1 MAVSPRRV
9 AVAWPPRPRVSG
21 AWRLLVCGALLTVT
35 PAPALAA
42 DPTRA
47 IETDATNVESQVRL
61 TVGEI
66 RSAIVREKRYPLD
79 QRFVEATL
87 AYERHNHAVASVL
100 LYDLVWNSEFQ
111 RSRDYYEALYLLGDS
126 LYRQRNFRAARSYLD
141 QVIKRP
147 GGKHFED
154 ALQSLVDI
162 AIRVRSFED
171 VSQYAT
177 HLKDVPG
184 GSRRSALLYQF
195 GRSYMAA
202 SKFGEARK
210 YLGQV
215 GIGEKSWPAARFYL
229 GAIDVHENRLEEAKR
244 AFADVVSAGKSQEKA
259 SRPPP
264 LVLDYASLALAR
276 LELHAKNYKPA
287 IELYQRIDRS
297 SAVYEEALFELAAC
311 QVAAGQPRQAL
322 SSLDLLLLSVTDDN
336 VAVEAAVLR
345 GRINLNLKEYD
356 AADGAY
362 KEVVDQYSAINGEM
376 TRFAQ
381 STKLLEQFFTW
392 LLHRG
397 GDDYSVV
404 RPVSERVARYVE
416 RDPDMGRV
424 VELFDEMAGEKR
436 DVRESARLAEQLT
449 AAMQSN
455 TRLEMFPVLRD
466 KWLTL
471 LESENKLV
479 QIGQRIVELL
489 AKSGDGSLNAEEKS
503 RAQALLALNK
513 RLLVAFSQMPATVR
527 AYSMRQSRIDTSI
540 NEMSAQISLLRSQLA
555 MLRDELQATEKVLN
569 ERVFGAEAVNMTKER
584 EEDIR
589 RQIEEE
595 KHELRRLAREIEK
608 LTTDIE
614 LDATRM
620 GSNDD
625 VNADESRLRGALLAN
640 QRALQVLYSG
650 AMRRTGLDPSQIQ
663 RLGAVRSGIDQSLI
677 EIAGGFRTIDGRVR
691 EKTNEM
697 SKVLE
702 KERENIAR
710 YQVSVAQY
718 EEESRRIARD
728 IGYVLIRRAQG
739 RLADIVLEADL
750 GLVDVAWQRKQ
761 DKAAT
766 VRELQDERAG
776 KMRSLQGVLES
787 LVGGDED
794 EEAP

>member
-1 MAVSPRRV
+1 MAVSQRRV
-9 AVAWPPRPRVSG
+9 AVARPPRPRVSG
-21 AWRLLVCGALLTVT
+21 ALRLLVCGALLTVT
-35 PAPALAA
+35 TATAWAA

-47 IETDATNVESQVRL
+47 IETDAANVQSQVRL
-61 TVGEI
+61 TLGEI

-79 QRFVEATL
+79 QRYVEATL

-100 LYDLVWNSEFQ
+100 LYDLVWNAEFQ
-111 RSRDYYEALYLLGDS
+111 RTRDYYDALYLLGDS

-162 AIRVRSFED
+162 AIRVRAFDD

-184 GSRRSALLYQF
+184 GARRSALLYQF
-195 GRSYMAA
+195 GRSYLAA
-202 SKFGEARK
+202 SRFDEARK
-210 YLGQV
+210 YLSQV
-215 GIGEKSWPAARFYL
+215 GVGEKSWTSARFYI
-229 GAIDVHENRLEEAKR
+229 GAIDVHENRIEDAKR
-244 AFADVVSAGKSQEKA
+244 AFQDVVSAGRSQDTA
-259 SRPPP
+259 SRPPQ
-264 LVLDYASLALAR
+264 LVLDYSALALAR
-276 LELHAKNYKPA
+276 IELHIKNYKAA
-287 IELYQRIDRS
+287 IDLYQRIDRS
-297 SAVYEEALFELAAC
+297 STVYEEALFELAAC
-311 QVAAGQPRQAL
+311 QVAAGQPRAAL
-322 SSLDLLLLSVTDDN
+322 NSLDLLLLTVTDDN

-345 GRINLNLKEYD
+345 GRINLTLKEYD

-362 KEVVDQYSAINGEM
+362 KDVVDQYSAINGEM

-381 STKLLEQFFTW
+381 SSKLLEQFFTW

-424 VELFDEMAGEKR
+424 VELFDEMAAEKR
-436 DVRESARLAEQLT
+436 DVRESAKLAEQLT

-455 TRLEMFPVLRD
+455 TRLEMFPALRD

-471 LESENKLV
+471 LESENRLV
-479 QIGQRIVELL
+479 TIGQRIVELL
-489 AKSGDGSLNAEEKS
+489 AKAGDGSLSPDEKS
-503 RAQALLALNK
+503 RAQGLLALNK
-513 RLLVAFSQMPATVR
+513 RLMAAFAQMPATAR

-555 MLRDELQATEKVLN
+555 VLRDELQATEKVLN
-569 ERVFGAEAVNMTKER
+569 ERVFGADSVNMTKER

-595 KHELRRLAREIEK
+595 KHELRRLAREIER

-640 QRALQVLYSG
+640 QRALQTLYAG
-650 AMRRTGLDPSQIQ
+650 AMQRAGLDPSQVQ
-663 RLGAVRSGIDQSLI
+663 RLAAVRSGLDQSLI
-677 EIAGGFRTIDGRVR
+677 EIAGGFRSIDGRVR
-691 EKTNEM
+691 EKTGEM

-702 KERENIAR
+702 KEKENIAR

-761 DKAAT
+761 DKAAA
-766 VRELQDERAG
+766 VRDLQDERAG